1 MSEAKYAKQPD
12 PRIELLIGQLARD
25 KTDITKW
32 GLNIAI
38 ILFAILIIVI
48 ILIAQGIGTDIVAL
62 VAVLGLGA
70 VWVSG
75 QRRGRQLYPRFYA
88 EMLSSLQQESRKETE
103 NLVAKLTSRES
114 QVLDYVA
121 QGYANKQIAFELG
134 ISENTVKNFIS
145 RVFAKLN
152 ANDRTEAAVIAI
164 KHGLVSLR

>member
-1 MSEAKYAKQPD
+1 MYEAEDAKQPD
-12 PRIELLIGQLARD
+12 PRIELLIRQITRD
-25 KTDITKW
+25 KTDVAKW
-32 GLNIAI
+32 GLNIAV

-62 VAVLGLGA
+62 FAVLGLGA
-70 VWVSG
+70 VWFIG

-88 EMLSSLQQESRKETE
+88 EMLSSLQQEPSKEAE
-103 NLVAKLTSRES
+103 ALMAKLTSRET

-121 QGYANKQIAFELG
+121 QGYANKQIAFKLG

-145 RVFAKLN
+145 RVFTKLN

-164 KHGLVSLR
+164 KHGLVSFR